1 MKAAIALG
9 WTKRECG
16 RVGPD
21 KSGLICD
28 PHDGEV
34 RTGQQRGGT
43 HTVRTREGTLNRTK
57 FKERQARAQLSKRQA
72 TLRAQYSGIGKTIK
86 FKHKGRAG
94 FRLIGK
100 IIDEVSVICDEY
112 KHVMQRIRF
121 EPDASNDGC
130 RYAYRTGYW
139 TWTGDGKG
147 VVWGQYTQLLSE
159 REQRKMIARARARGW
174 PIFSR

>member
-1 MKAAIALG
+1 MKLTEQA
-9 WTKRECG
+9 
-16 RVGPD
+16 
-21 KSGLICD
+21 
-28 PHDGEV
+28 
-34 RTGQQRGGT
+34 
-43 HTVRTREGTLNRTK
+43 
-57 FKERQARAQLSKRQA
+57 ARAQLRKRQA
-72 TLRAQYSGIGKTIK
+72 TLRSEFSGLGKTVK

-94 FRLIGK
+94 YRLIGT
-100 IIDEVSVICDEY
+100 IVDEVSLICDEY

-139 TWTGDGKG
+139 TWRGDGKG

-159 REQRKMIARARARGW
+159 REQRKMIARAKAKGW